1 MTNTYSYKFKFPDEK
16 IVEAYHATQNM
27 TQICEYLGLSKT
39 NTRARVYMR
48 GVLESHGLPKKSV
61 NPSHGAVRPIIP
73 NEEFFSYGSKATSSE
88 LRKRVLKHKLMDFVC
103 EECGLRDEW
112 NGKQIV
118 LHMDHIDGDSKNN
131 VLENL
136 RFLCPNCHSQTD
148 TYTGKNASKA
158 KIERCV
164 GCGKRY
170 RGICETCWEPPEG
183 PISFEELDESCK
195 SIGKALTSKKFNKSL
210 NWVRTR
216 MSNPAKYDPDDLD
229 TVISDKP

>member
-16 IVEAYHATQNM
+16 IVEAFHATQNM

-73 NEEFFSYGSKATSSE
+73 NEEFFSYGSNASSSN
-88 LRKRVLKHKLMDFVC
+88 LRDRILKHGLMDFIC
-103 EECGLRDEW
+103 AECGLRDEW
-112 NGKQIV
+112 NGKPIV

-148 TYTGKNASKA
+148 TYTGRNAAKA
-158 KIERCV
+158 SIEYCDRCD
-164 GCGKRY
+164 KRY
-170 RGICETCWEPPEG
+170 RGFCDTCWERPEG
-183 PISFEELDESCK
+183 PITFKELDESYR
-195 SIGKALTSKKFNKSL
+195 SMGRSLTSKKFNRSIY
-210 NWVRTR
+210 WVSTR
-216 MSNPAKYDPDDLD
+216 VNNPDKYDPDDLD